1 MAARLSPYKIPGL
14 LLVEGKIFPD
24 ERGSFMESWR
34 EEDFVS
40 VPGVHFVQDNLSQSR
55 RGVLRGLHY
64 QKRPAG
70 IGKLVRCVY
79 GKIWD
84 VAVDIRKGSPTYGQW
99 AAIELSDDLNQMLWV
114 PEGFAHGFCA
124 LSSEA
129 AVLYRTTGYWS
140 LEHERGILWN
150 DPQINI
156 AWPLENP
163 RLSAKDAALPPLTQ
177 ADNNSIWES

>member
-1 MAARLSPYKIPGL
+1 MSAQLSPYQIPGL

-34 EEDFVS
+34 EENFS
-40 VPGVHFVQDNLSQSR
+40 SLSGVRFVQDNLSKSR
-55 RGVLRGLHY
+55 QGVLRGLHY

-99 AAIELSDDLNQMLWV
+99 AGVELSDDVNRMLWV

-124 LSSEA
+124 LSAEA
-129 AVLYRTTGYWS
+129 SVLYRTTGYWS
-140 LEHERGILWN
+140 PEHERGIIWN
-150 DPQINI
+150 DPKVNI
-156 AWPLENP
+156 SWPIKNP
-163 RLSAKDAALPPLTQ
+163 RLSPKDAVLPPLSQ
-177 ADNNSIWES
+177 ADNNFVWES